1 MVKFCIKCCW
11 ETIGWEHCCHRE
23 KKTEVIQKTKKKTI
37 NIQLKLQDNR
47 NPSWNIINA
56 KFAKFS
62 LCASNLILDTPT
74 KTFYIRA
81 GLC

>member
-1 MVKFCIKCCW
+1 MGRNIVVI
-11 ETIGWEHCCHRE
+11 E
-23 KKTEVIQKTKKKTI
+23 KKKAEVIQKTKKETI

-47 NPSWNIINA
+47 NPSWKIINA

-62 LCASNLILDTPT
+62 QCASHLILDTPT
-74 KTFYIRA
+74 KTFYIRT